1 MKRISEM
8 CCGSV
13 VEWFMISVP
22 LSFAAISV
30 LDTDLQ
36 RSLSETDK

>member
-1 MKRISEM
+1 MNRISEM
-8 CCGSV
+8 WHGRV
-13 VEWFMISVP
+13 VAWFVISVP